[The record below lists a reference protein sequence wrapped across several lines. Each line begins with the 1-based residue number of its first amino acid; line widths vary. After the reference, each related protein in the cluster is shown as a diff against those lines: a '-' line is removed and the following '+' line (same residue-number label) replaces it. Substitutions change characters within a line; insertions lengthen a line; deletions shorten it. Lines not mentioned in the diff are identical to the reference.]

1 MLKENNKTTV
11 HSDGSTCTASRALVR
26 TEPAHHAAAR
36 LACNAHARFLAALA
50 VRGRNFFFENL
61 STAYPARL

>member
-1 MLKENNKTTV
+1 M
-11 HSDGSTCTASRALVR
+11 HSHDTASRALLR
-26 TEPAHHAAAR
+26 TEPAQRAAAH
-36 LACNAHARFLAALA
+36 LARNAHARFLATLA